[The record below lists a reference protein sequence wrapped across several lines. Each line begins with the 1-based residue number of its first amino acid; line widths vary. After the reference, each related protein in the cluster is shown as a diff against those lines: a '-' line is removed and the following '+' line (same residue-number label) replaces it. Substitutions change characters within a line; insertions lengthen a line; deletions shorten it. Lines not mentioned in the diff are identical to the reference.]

1 MVNEYARRACA
12 TCECGS
18 TRPGTVGDDD
28 IKSSPLYTLV
38 SGRSMTDKAFFPR
51 KSAEVHD
58 HVDIDYFAV
67 SISDERKSRY
77 DESEKRARFK
87 REER

>member
-1 MVNEYARRACA
+1 
-12 TCECGS
+12 
-18 TRPGTVGDDD
+18 
-28 IKSSPLYTLV
+28 
-38 SGRSMTDKAFFPR
+38 MTDKAFFPR

-87 REER
+87 REEQ